1 MIRQPVVAGRFYSDN
16 PRQLR
21 EDLKGF
27 LSAVEPHEKAIG
39 IVAPHAGYMYSGGVA
54 GAVYSVIEMPATV
67 VILGPNHTGVGH
79 RAALYPDGEWLT
91 PLGSATINS
100 RLAGLIKTNVPLVNV
115 DASAHQYEHSLEV
128 QLPFLQYLNPDVTI
142 VPLCL
147 SACDIAKCKSIGTGL
162 ARSIKEYGD
171 DVLIVASSDMTHYE
185 SAETAK
191 KKDELA
197 LNELLTLNPEGL
209 LHVCMD
215 EAVSMCGVVPATVML
230 VAALELG
237 ATQAKLVKY
246 STSGD
251 VTGDSAQVVGYAAVM
266 LS

>member
-1 MIRQPVVAGRFYSDN
+1 
-16 PRQLR
+16 
-21 EDLKGF
+21 
-27 LSAVEPHEKAIG
+27 
-39 IVAPHAGYMYSGGVA
+39 
-54 GAVYSVIEMPATV
+54 
-67 VILGPNHTGVGH
+67 
-79 RAALYPDGEWLT
+79 
-91 PLGSATINS
+91 
-100 RLAGLIKTNVPLVNV
+100 LAGLIKAKVPLVNV

-147 SACDIAKCKSIGTGL
+147 SACDITKCKSIGIGL
-162 ARSIKEYGD
+162 ARSIQEYGD

-185 SAETAK
+185 SAESAI
-191 KKDELA
+191 KKDGLA
-197 LNELLTLNPEGL
+197 LNELLALNPEGL

-215 EAVSMCGVVPATVML
+215 KAISMCGVIPATVML

-251 VTGDSAQVVGYAAVM
+251 VTGDSVQVVGYAAVM